1 MAGER
6 LKTAMGRYRE
16 RYAAGNRRERSG
28 LLDEFCRQTGYH
40 RKYAMAL
47 LRPVGPPRAARAVG
61 GPAARRGATHSAEAV
76 GALARIWE
84 AAGHPWSVRLKAL
97 LPMWLPW
104 ATPRFAITPE
114 QERQLLTI
122 SPRTIDRRL
131 K

>member
-47 LRPVGPPRAARAVG
+47 LRPGGPPRAAPGGGGAAARGGGGGGGGGVGFVRGVGRLASCLCGGAG
-61 GPAARRGATHSAEAV
+61 GPPPRCGGGDEGGRGATVADE
-76 GALARIWE
+76 
-84 AAGHPWSVRLKAL
+84 
-97 LPMWLPW
+97 
-104 ATPRFAITPE
+104 
-114 QERQLLTI
+114 
-122 SPRTIDRRL
+122 
-131 K
+131 